1 MQVLCAHIFGVT
13 LLHESETV
21 FGLVGSAAIA
31 AGVLTVNSAKIAKAE
46 SAPLRDE
53 SRGSGLP
60 QYSLVATNSDPTD
73 SSKAVTDAKA
83 LPGRV
88 SWGDW
93 SAAATRQLAAMQ
105 LRYSSKGTEAEL
117 EAQASQVPTLTDQL
131 TEHSAVKQAEG
142 DESAREQL
150 GHVSSLHRI
159 SLDSPESARVGHAGG
174 LPGVSQSK
182 QHFERW
188 EYAGT
193 PASRQAGRASSP
205 DSGQMGHAVSV
216 SGFSVG
222 SWTAASQS
230 MQSPRLNTIRSSTEM
245 KNFGKAAEVTQE
257 TSLQASEGS
266 ESQPMAARELGS
278 RRAASIRTDRNS
290 TGHPRGQNLRD
301 RELSFG
307 DWHFQ
312 RPGMNS

>member
-46 SAPLRDE
+46 AAPLRVE
-53 SRGSGLP
+53 STGRGLP
-60 QYSLVATNSDPTD
+60 QYSLVSAHSDPTD
-73 SSKAVTDAKA
+73 SSKAITDAKA
-83 LPGRV
+83 MPGRG

-93 SAAATRQLAAMQ
+93 SAAATKQLADMQ
-105 LRYSSKGTEAEL
+105 LRYSLKGTEAGSEGR
-117 EAQASQVPTLTDQL
+117 ASQVPALTDRQ

-142 DESAREQL
+142 GESAREQL
-150 GHVSSLHRI
+150 DHVDGLHMI
-159 SLDSPESARVGHAGG
+159 SLGSPESAQVGHTGG
-174 LPGVSQSK
+174 LPGVSQSS
-182 QHFERW
+182 QQYGRV

-193 PASRQAGRASSP
+193 PASRQGGRASSS
-205 DSGQMGHAVSV
+205 DSGQMSHAVSV
-216 SGFSVG
+216 SGFSPG

-245 KNFGKAAEVTQE
+245 QDFGKAAEVTQE
-257 TSLQASEGS
+257 TSLQGSEVS

-278 RRAASIRTDRNS
+278 RKAASIRTDRNS
-290 TGHPRGQNLRD
+290 TDRPRGQNLRD